1 MQIYTTDNNSEIRHS
16 NVYSKFCNV
25 FVAPMPICPR
35 VVSSFYFDRER
46 YLYIVVVVAAVVV
59 ASAAVVVEEEKG
71 K

>member
-1 MQIYTTDNNSEIRHS
+1 
-16 NVYSKFCNV
+16 V

-46 YLYIVVVVAAVVV
+46 YLYIVVVAAVVV